1 MTDLADKMRAELPTL
16 AQTIAAELGE
26 GWTTTHTSEGGHVF
40 NVRLM
45 GPDGACLHL
54 NVDWN
59 SKGIV
64 KIGGSYLGG
73 THRLWGL
80 NHYDI
85 GVSAS
90 RGAAK
95 IAAEIKR
102 RLLPDYLVELERFK
116 GMVAAEEASLTEQR
130 RVADLI
136 AATLPQLRRSKDGN
150 SFTLYSND
158 HVSLNVD
165 VREGGSISIDR
176 CYGDVIAL
184 LPALVAMVT
193 AAQS

>member
-1 MTDLADKMRAELPTL
+1 MTGMADKLRAELPTL
-16 AQTIAAELGE
+16 AREIAAELGE
-26 GWTTTHTSEGGHVF
+26 GWSTSHDSEGGHVF

-45 GPDGACLHL
+45 GPDGACLNL
-54 NVDWN
+54 TVDWN
-59 SKGIV
+59 SKGKV

-73 THRLWGL
+73 AHRLWGL

-85 GVSAS
+85 GVSAN

-116 GMVAAEEASLTEQR
+116 GMMVAEQASQDERR

-136 AATLPQLRRSKDGN
+136 AATLPQLRRSNDGN
-150 SFTLYSND
+150 SFSLYSND

-176 CYGDVIAL
+176 CYGDETAL
-184 LPALVAMVT
+184 LPALVAMIK